1 MEVHHH
7 AHTSGKKWTHYF
19 WEFLMLFLAV
29 FCGFLA
35 EYQLEH
41 KIEKDRE
48 KVYIKSMIEDLAS
61 DTINLTETIE
71 NFNRRELKIDT
82 VLKMYRKLANGYND
96 TLRRNMSALRGFAD
110 FIYTDRTMQQLK
122 NSGGMRLIRNKAAS
136 DGIVSYDSKVRDHG
150 IDVVGLEDAF
160 KEVLHLQW
168 EIFDEED
175 LMLDKQYKSIE
186 ELEKENKN
194 YLLISDKPTLGKFN
208 NTIIEFDT
216 MCGFVKKKEQQLKQ
230 KAIELIALL
239 KKEYHL
245 K

>member
-1 MEVHHH
+1 
-7 AHTSGKKWTHYF
+7 
-19 WEFLMLFLAV
+19 MLFLAV

-48 KVYIKSMIEDLAS
+48 KVYIKSMIEDLSS
-61 DTINLTETIE
+61 DTINLIETIE
-71 NFNRRELKIDT
+71 SFNRKELKIDT
-82 VLKMYRKLANGYND
+82 ILKMYRKLANGYND
-96 TLRRNMSALRGFAD
+96 TLRRNMSALRGFPD

-150 IDVVGLEDAF
+150 IDAGSLADVF
-160 KEVLHLQW
+160 KAVLHLQW

-186 ELEKENKN
+186 QLEKGNKN

-208 NTIIEFDT
+208 NAIMEFNT
-216 MCGFVKKKEQQLKQ
+216 VCGFVKEQELELKQ
-230 KAIELIALL
+230 KAVELIALL

-245 K
+245 SERTLRRSPL